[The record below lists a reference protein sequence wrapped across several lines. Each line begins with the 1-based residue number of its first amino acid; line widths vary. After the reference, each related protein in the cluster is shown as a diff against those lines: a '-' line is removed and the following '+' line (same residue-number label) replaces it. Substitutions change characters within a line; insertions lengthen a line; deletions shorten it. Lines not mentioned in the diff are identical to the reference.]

1 MVSTRLLYTAG
12 RPPHT
17 RCCKTPCLLVPLGWA
32 ADASP
37 GGQGV
42 LWGYPCAGQDLYS
55 CRDREGGLN
64 KQSEGP
70 ESGSDWNHQTQAECD
85 AGTDALRC
93 RFGISQHSS
102 QI

>member
-1 MVSTRLLYTAG
+1 MVSIRLLYKAG
-12 RPPHT
+12 RPPRT

-55 CRDREGGLN
+55 CRDRKGGLN
-64 KQSEGP
+64 KQSEEDP
-70 ESGSDWNHQTQAECD
+70 ESGSDWNHQTQQSVAQ
-85 AGTDALRC
+85 AQML
-93 RFGISQHSS
+93 
-102 QI
+102 